1 VLLEESVGL
10 AIGTLVTLSVHSFS
24 PDPFFS
30 CCAHDRQP
38 SDQYSDVG
46 RAPDVTPPRESTNME
61 ADHALLFAPAEHTD
75 SMKRRKDRR
84 RKERQERTPRTKNS
98 SKQTTPTKASHHNN
112 HSITVESRQG
122 TPPTA
127 RPPKAM
133 LYEKDEEEDVWY
145 AKWWMF
151 CFPDAVRSMTPKR

>member
-1 VLLEESVGL
+1 MTRPRSWLL
-10 AIGTLVTLSVHSFS
+10 TLILFLYRQTH
-24 PDPFFS
+24 
-30 CCAHDRQP
+30 RQP

-46 RAPDVTPPRESTNME
+46 RSPDVTPPRESTAME

-84 RKERQERTPRTKNS
+84 RKERQDRTPRTKNS
-98 SKQTTPTKASHHNN
+98 SKSSH
-112 HSITVESRQG
+112 SVTVESRQG

-133 LYEKDEEEDVWY
+133 MYENQEEDEDVWY